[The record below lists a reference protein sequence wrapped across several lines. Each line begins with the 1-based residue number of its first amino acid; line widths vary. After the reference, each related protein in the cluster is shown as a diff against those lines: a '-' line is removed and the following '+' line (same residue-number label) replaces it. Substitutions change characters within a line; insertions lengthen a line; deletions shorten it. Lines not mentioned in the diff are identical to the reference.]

1 MSDEVRGITTRT
13 TATITDHRALGAHIG
28 REPSDVQ
35 AEFLAGLMDELT
47 DGEAGA
53 TQLTWIAED
62 AKRAGID
69 LTPLVRDMQTYL
81 GAGNE

>member
-13 TATITDHRALGAHIG
+13 TVTITDHRELGVHIG
-28 REPSDVQ
+28 RGPSDAQV
-35 AEFLAGLMDELT
+35 EFLAGLMDELT
-47 DGEAGA
+47 DVQAGA
-53 TQLTWIAED
+53 MQLMWIAKD

-81 GAGNE
+81 GGER